1 MFMLRKPRKV
11 QKNAGTHKPIFCG
24 VTDDGIG
31 LVLIALAASVEMFQV
46 IMGTMLLVTVPMN
59 CTSTNAPF
67 TTTICTPT
75 NNVFTPG
82 DFIADESGKRL
93 AKAAIVINFFMLAI
107 VVLHYL
113 VIFHRERIMLDLLDS
128 DPTVANDRLAEVLP
142 YYTQLAPV
150 IKWAHSRAFFSSI
163 LFFVFFLINTIISGI
178 VIFKYHFNDF
188 PTQTITV
195 FVTNNLLLLRVL
207 YRSLSQSLW
216 GLRDTLSTSLFTY
229 PAQVYNVIDL
239 AYVDPR
245 DVKLTN
251 GGRID
256 EDGEDGKPIDK
267 NFNLLPLAPLPGQ
280 VQNSAAGMS
289 SQPQEV

>member
-1 MFMLRKPRKV
+1 
-11 QKNAGTHKPIFCG
+11 
-24 VTDDGIG
+24 
-31 LVLIALAASVEMFQV
+31 
-46 IMGTMLLVTVPMN
+46 MGTMLLVTVPMN

-142 YYTQLAPV
+142 YYTRLAPV

-178 VIFKYHFNDF
+178 VIFKCEWRILYFVSFLSVLFVDDRILKQWRAAQLIKLRSRFKRCLPPACSFLSRLLDRPLQRF
-188 PTQTITV
+188 PDSD
-195 FVTNNLLLLRVL
+195 NH
-207 YRSLSQSLW
+207 SLCH
-216 GLRDTLSTSLFTY
+216 
-229 PAQVYNVIDL
+229 
-239 AYVDPR
+239 
-245 DVKLTN
+245 
-251 GGRID
+251 
-256 EDGEDGKPIDK
+256 
-267 NFNLLPLAPLPGQ
+267 
-280 VQNSAAGMS
+280 
-289 SQPQEV
+289 